1 MFSEDPSAP
10 TITVPKELREGR
22 EVNFNCSTPYVCL
35 QEKASLRWEGQD
47 PSHSVTFSH
56 QSLEPTGVSHQE
68 TLHMPLSWQDHG
80 RALRC
85 RFSLARLSSQKEV
98 YLQVQRECVTTLSQ
112 DTFSVAPS
120 ES

>member
-1 MFSEDPSAP
+1 M
-10 TITVPKELREGR
+10 

-35 QEKASLRWEGQD
+35 QKKTSLRWEGQD

-85 RFSLARLSSQKEV
+85 RFSLAKLSSQKEV
-98 YLQVQRECVTTLSQ
+98 YLQVQRECVTALSQ
-112 DTFSVAPS
+112 NTISVAPS
-120 ES
+120 GS